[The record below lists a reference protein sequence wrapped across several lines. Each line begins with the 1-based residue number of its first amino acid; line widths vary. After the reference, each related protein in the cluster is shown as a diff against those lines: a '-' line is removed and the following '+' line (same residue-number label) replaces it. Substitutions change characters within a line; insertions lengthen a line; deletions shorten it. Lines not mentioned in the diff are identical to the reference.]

1 MKTAYTKKQAIE
13 YKDSGI
19 KFEYD
24 KNLLNTIYKFHVDI
38 GASKELPTDKR
49 TLQNYLIRLHETI
62 TVNNPIYPDH
72 VEFDRIYPSWMMAVI
87 YEEAKRNGNNISA
100 LARCFNEW
108 YKVNADKYIKSEA
121 PSYGNT
127 KSRRVAEFSNAE
139 IARQYDIILMLN
151 ENNLNTGLFGST
163 GAKSYFNRVK
173 QEYEARFGK

>member
-24 KNLLNTIYKFHVDI
+24 KNLLNTIYKFHIDI

-49 TLQNYLIRLHETI
+49 TLQSYLIRLHETI
-62 TVNNPIYPDH
+62 TVNNPIYPED
-72 VEFDRIYPSWMMAVI
+72 VEFDTIYPSWMMAVI

-108 YKVNADKYIKSEA
+108 YKINAHQYIKSTA
-121 PSYGNT
+121 PSYSNSSNRT
-127 KSRRVAEFSNAE
+127 VADFSNAE
-139 IARQYDIILMLN
+139 IARQYDLILMLN

-173 QEYEARFGK
+173 EEYIRRFEK